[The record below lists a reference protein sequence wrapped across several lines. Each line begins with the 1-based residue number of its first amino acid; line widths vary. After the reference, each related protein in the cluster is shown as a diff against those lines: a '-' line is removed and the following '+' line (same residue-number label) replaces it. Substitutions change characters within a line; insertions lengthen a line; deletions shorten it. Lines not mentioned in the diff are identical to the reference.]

1 MFKRFLAKYGVWVE
15 SRSMQDSTYRL
26 LRREIERVA
35 KEYEAMS
42 YDALLRPAEE
52 LSRDEIIDGV
62 AISFSG
68 EAIDIKKNGDI
79 CFCLDARAEPNRTG
93 LQPSYRFFKRKDGSV
108 YY

>member
-1 MFKRFLAKYGVWVE
+1 MLKRLLTKYGGWVE
-15 SRSMQDSTYRL
+15 RRSMQDPIYRL
-26 LRREIERVA
+26 LRREVERVA

-52 LSRDEIIDGV
+52 LSRTVVIDGV

-68 EAIDIKKNGDI
+68 EATDIKKNGDI
-79 CFCLDARAEPNRTG
+79 YFCIDARAEPNRTG
-93 LQPSYRFFKRKDGSV
+93 LPPSYRFFKRKDGRV